1 MDRFSVD
8 SPKLGSSPSK
18 RRAVEAAAAANG
30 EPSPEQV
37 TQSVLNGSMS
47 DAALEEQVLRSTS
60 PPPNM
65 EKPDGHLTE
74 KELQDRAKEK
84 KAKKVK
90 KVKLTEK
97 MLQDYITL
105 EKAVYRLERKNV
117 IKKYEQKMIGA
128 DEMKK
133 TFDQLEA
140 TYKELK
146 KQTEKE
152 KADMDN
158 IEQPSVKTFLKS
170 QGTWE
175 SRLGKEKE
183 EYLDAVRKQENAEK
197 ALVDAKQKYD
207 RASKIADLYKQQS
220 DDLQGMYEKQDQ
232 MLTDIFGSEYVSEKE
247 NQLEGEL
254 EDLVEWQQ
262 RVNLAMF
269 KWTNGRVLLVHAN
282 TQMAF
287 GISRWQ
293 ELKKIE
299 TSNGRMRYFAAA
311 EARNNF
317 IAAGQNVQSCRVY
330 LGKVQFPYATEDEMT
345 QMENTVNSAFK
356 DVQNDSTIDKA
367 ARMFQE
373 THVRIT
379 SLIQW
384 FDKVIH
390 DTICKDLDKA
400 NDEVIRKQR
409 QLREE
414 RLAIMKKKCK
424 EELGHDMQFE
434 YDHVDD
440 SELEKELLALEQEAL
455 RDEQNGKNDGLKEL
469 LNLSQPEGPGGVPL
483 SKLAPIPSKD
493 ALFGDVKQKL
503 DEYGNTRKA
512 FGKRN
517 QEARERQKLAL
528 QEKLKQRQQ
537 NGSNSD
543 LESLQRPPA
552 PTEPKEAKEK
562 GATKGTVTKKK
573 KSVKRV
579 PRRAVAPIS
588 EEVTA

>member
-1 MDRFSVD
+1 M
-8 SPKLGSSPSK
+8 
-18 RRAVEAAAAANG
+18 
-30 EPSPEQV
+30 
-37 TQSVLNGSMS
+37 
-47 DAALEEQVLRSTS
+47 
-60 PPPNM
+60 
-65 EKPDGHLTE
+65 TE
-74 KELQDRAKEK
+74 KELEDRAKEK

-90 KVKLTEK
+90 KVKLNEK
-97 MLQDYITL
+97 MLQEYITL
-105 EKAVYRLERKNV
+105 EKAVFRLERKNV
-117 IKKYEQKMIGA
+117 IKKYEQKMIAA
-128 DEMKK
+128 DELKK
-133 TFDQLEA
+133 TVDQLEA

-152 KADMDN
+152 RADMEN

-170 QGTWE
+170 Q
-175 SRLGKEKE
+175 
-183 EYLDAVRKQENAEK
+183 N
-197 ALVDAKQKYD
+197 
-207 RASKIADLYKQQS
+207 
-220 DDLQGMYEKQDQ
+220 MYEKQDQ
-232 MLTDIFGSEYVSEKE
+232 MLTEIFGSEYTTEKE

-262 RVNLAMF
+262 RVSLAMF

-287 GISRWQ
+287 GISRWS

-299 TSNGRMRYFAAA
+299 SANGRMRYFAAA

-345 QMENTVNSAFK
+345 EMENTVNAAFK
-356 DVQNDSTIDKA
+356 DVQNDGTIDKA
-367 ARMFQE
+367 GRVFQE
-373 THVRIT
+373 THVKIT

-424 EELGHDMQFE
+424 EELGHDMSFE
-434 YDHVDD
+434 YDHVADN
-440 SELEKELLALEQEAL
+440 ELEKELLALEEEAL
-455 RDEQNGKNDGLKEL
+455 RDEQFGRTDSLSEL
-469 LNLSQPEGPGGVPL
+469 LNLSQPDGPGGVPL
-483 SKLAPIPSKD
+483 SKLAPIPTKD

-503 DEYGNTRKA
+503 DEYGTTRKA
-512 FGKRN
+512 FEKRN

-528 QEKLKQRQQ
+528 QEKLKQRAQ
-537 NGSNSD
+537 NGSSSND
-543 LESLQRPPA
+543 LASLDAPPPPA
-552 PTEPKEAKEK
+552 AEAKPK
-562 GATKGTVTKKK
+562 KKK
-573 KSVKRV
+573 KSVKRI
-579 PRRAVAPIS
+579 PKRAVAPIT
-588 EEVTA
+588 EA